1 MDLDTRLHRAVQ
13 GIHRAVEV
21 REMSLK
27 LEESRK
33 VERFD
38 RYQKRKQRN
47 RRIGAIVVA
56 TACVI
61 ALAGIAV
68 WNGID
73 SGNESRPAAPP
84 DGASNGAA
92 PVGVVAEIGTF
103 TITDSSCTWDAPAA
117 TMPAGQVSLTVV
129 NRTSASVL
137 FDVTKFV
144 PEVITYD
151 EFVASANQARRT
163 AERGE
168 PVPPSAPAGV
178 AMGFVSGA
186 VGPDRTRTFTGSVV
200 PGSYVT
206 ACFRK
211 FSGVGTSIYALDGP
225 IEFVE

>member
-1 MDLDTRLHRAVQ
+1 MDLDTRARRAAQ
-13 GIHRAVEV
+13 GIRRAVEV

-27 LEESRK
+27 LEEPRK

-38 RYQKRKQRN
+38 RYQDRKQRN
-47 RRIGAIVVA
+47 RRIGAIVIAA
-56 TACVI
+56 TCVI
-61 ALAGIAV
+61 ALAGIAI
-68 WNGID
+68 WNGIG
-73 SGNESRPAAPP
+73 SGSEAVPASPP
-84 DGASNGAA
+84 AGAKNGAA
-92 PVGVVAEIGTF
+92 PLGTVTDIGRF
-103 TITDSSCTWDAPAA
+103 TITDTSCTWSAPVAS
-117 TMPAGQVSLTVV
+117 MPAGEVSLTVV
-129 NRTSASVL
+129 NRTSDLAL

-151 EFVASANQARRT
+151 EFLASANEARRM
-163 AERGE
+163 AQHGE

-211 FSGVGTSIYALDGP
+211 FPGVGTSIYTLDGP
-225 IEFVE
+225 TEFVE